1 MRENMEKKSIHVA
14 LGGVLTALSLLL
26 MYLAALLP
34 TGQLG
39 MVALAGLVP
48 AAAVITGGFAT
59 GFLCYGATSILSL
72 LLLPGKGCALL
83 YTLLLGLYPVLKGL
97 IERIRK
103 LALEL
108 VLKLVFFNL
117 VLTVLWF
124 AFSALVLPM
133 LPERLS
139 GAGWYYAVGNGAFL
153 LYDYGVS
160 KLISAY
166 GPRLRQ
172 AVRRR

>member
-1 MRENMEKKSIHVA
+1 MRRKMGKKSVQAAI
-14 LGGVLTALSLLL
+14 GGVLTALSLLL
-26 MYLAALLP
+26 LYLAALLP
-34 TGQLG
+34 TGQLAV
-39 MVALAGLVP
+39 VALAGLAP

-59 GFLCYGATSILSL
+59 GFLCYGATSLLSL

-103 LALEL
+103 LALEI
-108 VLKLVFFNL
+108 VLKLAFFNL

-124 AFSALVLPM
+124 VFSALVFPL

-139 GAGWYYAVGNGAFL
+139 VAGWYYGIGNAVFL

-166 GPRLRQ
+166 GPRLRK
-172 AVRRR
+172 AVGRR